1 MGLLMDKKNQN
12 EILAKKETDSLN
24 KILIVDD
31 DRKIVYII
39 SEVLKNNG
47 FSPKGAYC
55 AMDALE
61 IFKKE
66 IFDAVLL
73 DIKMPGMNGIDAIRE
88 FKNISAEIPIIII
101 TAYTDIQ
108 TAVKV
113 IKLGAYDF
121 ITKPLDFDNLIIV
134 LKRAVERVELER
146 EVKRLSTTIESYVEG
161 LLGSGKAIR
170 GVIEQIYHVAKTNFS
185 VIIQGETGVGK
196 SIVARSLHDISRR
209 AKAPFVTL
217 DMGVIPET
225 IIESELF
232 GYEKGAF
239 TGAER
244 SKKGYLEIAN
254 GGTIFLDEL
263 ENMSPY
269 MQSKILRVC
278 DEKKICPLGS
288 TREIDVDVRIIAATN
303 KNIGKELE
311 DRRLREDLFFRL
323 GEFIIII
330 PPLRERIEDIP
341 FFARKF
347 LQEAANELNR
357 TVYELTDEAEDYLKR
372 YPWPGNVREL
382 KNVIRRSVL
391 QSPAGIIRQENLKI
405 LSYDKFE
412 DKSKTALLPL
422 KEVSALTIRDA
433 EKKAIMQV
441 LEWTNGNKTKAA
453 SVLQIDY
460 KTLLVKIKK
469 YNIT

>member
-1 MGLLMDKKNQN
+1 MDKKNQN

-134 LKRAVERVELER
+134 LKRAVERVGLER
-146 EVKRLSTTIESYVEG
+146 EVKRLSTTIESYLEG

-263 ENMSPY
+263 ENMSPH

-311 DRRLREDLFFRL
+311 DRRFREDLFFRL

-357 TVYELTDEAEDYLKR
+357 IVYELTDKAEDYLKR

-382 KNVIRRSVL
+382 KNVIKRSLL
-391 QSPAGIIRQENLKI
+391 QSPTGIIRQENLKF
-405 LSYDKFE
+405 LFYDKFK

-422 KEVSALTIRDA
+422 KEVSAFTIRDA

-453 SVLQIDY
+453 SILQIDY

>member
-12 EILAKKETDSLN
+12 GILAKKEIDSLN

-66 IFDAVLL
+66 IFNAVLL

-134 LKRAVERVELER
+134 LKRAVERVELEK
-146 EVKRLSTTIESYVEG
+146 EVKRLSTVIKNYLEG
-161 LLGSGKAIR
+161 LLGSGEAIR
-170 GVIEQIYHVAKTNFS
+170 GVIEQIYHVAETNFS
-185 VIIQGETGVGK
+185 IIIQGETGVGK
-196 SIVARSLHDISRR
+196 SITARLLHDISRR
-209 AKAPFVTL
+209 AKALFVTL

-244 SKKGYLEIAN
+244 SKKGYFEIAN

-263 ENMSPY
+263 GNMSPH

-288 TREIDVDVRIIAATN
+288 TREIDVDVRIIASTN

-311 DRRLREDLFFRL
+311 DRRFREDLFFRL
-323 GEFIIII
+323 GEFIITI

-347 LQEAANELNR
+347 LQEAAKEFNR

-391 QSPAGIIRQENLKI
+391 QSPTGIIREENLKF

-412 DKSKTALLPL
+412 DKSKTTLLPL

-453 SVLQIDY
+453 SILQIDY

>member
-12 EILAKKETDSLN
+12 GILAKKETDSLN

-73 DIKMPGMNGIDAIRE
+73 DIKMPGMNGIDALRE

-108 TAVKV
+108 MAVKV

-134 LKRAVERVELER
+134 LKRAVERVGLER
-146 EVKRLSTTIESYVEG
+146 EVKRLSTAIESYVEG

-170 GVIEQIYHVAKTNFS
+170 GVIEQIYNVAKTNFS

-196 SIVARSLHDISRR
+196 SIVARSLHDISKR

-278 DEKKICPLGS
+278 DEKKIYPLGS
-288 TREIDVDVRIIAATN
+288 SREIDVDIRIIAATN
-303 KNIGKELE
+303 KNIEKELE
-311 DRRLREDLFFRL
+311 DRRFREDLFFRL
-323 GEFIIII
+323 GEFIITI

-382 KNVIRRSVL
+382 KNVIKRSVL
-391 QSPAGIIRQENLKI
+391 QSPTGIISQENLKF
-405 LSYDKFE
+405 LSYGKFE

-453 SVLQIDY
+453 SILQIDY

>member
-1 MGLLMDKKNQN
+1 
-12 EILAKKETDSLN
+12 
-24 KILIVDD
+24 
-31 DRKIVYII
+31 
-39 SEVLKNNG
+39 
-47 FSPKGAYC
+47 
-55 AMDALE
+55 
-61 IFKKE
+61 
-66 IFDAVLL
+66 
-73 DIKMPGMNGIDAIRE
+73 MPGMNGIDAIRE

-134 LKRAVERVELER
+134 LKRAVERVGLER
-146 EVKRLSTTIESYVEG
+146 EVKRLSTTIESYLEG
-161 LLGSGKAIR
+161 LFGSGKAIR
-170 GVIEQIYHVAKTNFS
+170 GVIEQIYHVAETNFS

-263 ENMSPY
+263 ENMSPH

-288 TREIDVDVRIIAATN
+288 TREIGVDVRIIAATN

-311 DRRLREDLFFRL
+311 DRRFREDLFFRL
-323 GEFIIII
+323 GEFIITI

-347 LQEAANELNR
+347 LQEAAKELNR

-382 KNVIRRSVL
+382 KNVIKRSVL
-391 QSPAGIIRQENLKI
+391 QSPAGIIRQENLKF

-412 DKSKTALLPL
+412 DKSKTTLLPL

-453 SVLQIDY
+453 SILQIDY

>member
-12 EILAKKETDSLN
+12 GILAKKETDSLN

-73 DIKMPGMNGIDAIRE
+73 DIKMPGMNGIDALRE

-108 TAVKV
+108 MAVKV

-134 LKRAVERVELER
+134 LKRAVERVGLER
-146 EVKRLSTTIESYVEG
+146 EVKRLSTAIESYVEG

-170 GVIEQIYHVAKTNFS
+170 GVIEQIYNVAKTNFS

-196 SIVARSLHDISRR
+196 SIVARSLHDISKR

-217 DMGVIPET
+217 DMGVMPET

-278 DEKKICPLGS
+278 DEKKIYPLGS
-288 TREIDVDVRIIAATN
+288 SREIDVDIRIIAATN
-303 KNIGKELE
+303 KNIEKELE
-311 DRRLREDLFFRL
+311 DRRFREDLFFRL
-323 GEFIIII
+323 GEFIITI

-382 KNVIRRSVL
+382 KNVIKRSVL
-391 QSPAGIIRQENLKI
+391 QSPTGIISQENLKF
-405 LSYDKFE
+405 LSYGKFE

-433 EKKAIMQV
+433 EKKAIMQA

-453 SVLQIDY
+453 SILQIDY

>member
-31 DRKIVYII
+31 DRKIVYLI
-39 SEVLKNNG
+39 SKVLKNNG

-101 TAYTDIQ
+101 TAYADIQ
-108 TAVKV
+108 MAVKV
-113 IKLGAYDF
+113 MKLGAYDF

-134 LKRAVERVELER
+134 LKRAVERVGLER
-146 EVKRLSTTIESYVEG
+146 EVKRLNITIESYLER

-170 GVIEQIYHVAKTNFS
+170 RVIEQIYHVAKTNFS

-196 SIVARSLHDISRR
+196 SIVARSLHDISKR

-263 ENMSPY
+263 ENMSPHI
-269 MQSKILRVC
+269 QSKILRVC
-278 DEKKICPLGS
+278 DEKKIYPLGS

-311 DRRLREDLFFRL
+311 DRRFREDLFFRL
-323 GEFIIII
+323 GEFIITI
-330 PPLRERIEDIP
+330 PPLRERIDDIP

-382 KNVIRRSVL
+382 KNVIKRSLL
-391 QSPAGIIRQENLKI
+391 QSPTGIISQENLKN
-405 LSYDKFE
+405 LSHDKFE
-412 DKSKTALLPL
+412 DKSKTTLLPL
-422 KEVSALTIRDA
+422 KEVSTLTIRDA

-453 SVLQIDY
+453 SILQIDY

>member
-1 MGLLMDKKNQN
+1 MDKKNQN

-88 FKNISAEIPIIII
+88 FKNISAENPIIII

-134 LKRAVERVELER
+134 LKRAVERVGLER
-146 EVKRLSTTIESYVEG
+146 EVKRLSTTIESYLEG
-161 LLGSGKAIR
+161 LFGSGKAIR
-170 GVIEQIYHVAKTNFS
+170 GVIEQIYHVAETNFS

-263 ENMSPY
+263 ENMSPH

-288 TREIDVDVRIIAATN
+288 TREIGVDVRIIAATN

-311 DRRLREDLFFRL
+311 DRRFREDLFFRL
-323 GEFIIII
+323 GEFIITI

-347 LQEAANELNR
+347 LQEAAKELNR
-357 TVYELTDEAEDYLKR
+357 T
-372 YPWPGNVREL
+372 
-382 KNVIRRSVL
+382 
-391 QSPAGIIRQENLKI
+391 
-405 LSYDKFE
+405 
-412 DKSKTALLPL
+412 
-422 KEVSALTIRDA
+422 
-433 EKKAIMQV
+433 
-441 LEWTNGNKTKAA
+441 
-453 SVLQIDY
+453 
-460 KTLLVKIKK
+460 
-469 YNIT
+469 